1 MATENKPLS
10 EYTDQELMAE
20 AKKMRSVNVQYAL
33 LIGFLIGI
41 ILFSVAKSTIGF
53 FTLIPMYFVYKMI
66 KNPNHDK
73 VELERL
79 LKERKL
85 K

>member
-1 MATENKPLS
+1 MATENKPMS

-20 AKKMRSVNVQYAL
+20 AKKMRSVNIQYAL

-41 ILFSVAKSTIGF
+41 ILFSVMKSTIGF

-66 KNPNHDK
+66 KNPTQDRA
-73 VELERL
+73 ELERL

>member
-1 MATENKPLS
+1 MTIENKPLS

-20 AKKMRSVNVQYAL
+20 AKKMRSVNIQYAL

-66 KNPNHDK
+66 KNPNQDRA
-73 VELERL
+73 ELERL